1 VGLLREEHNVD
12 ELRGEADFAQ
22 ARDDLLE
29 ARRVDGGGFLHV
41 DVGLV
46 LEPGGLDPQTGETR
60 RAG

>member
-41 DVGLV
+41 DVGFV
-46 LEPGGLDPQTGETR
+46 LETSGLDPEAGETR

>member
-1 VGLLREEHNVD
+1 VD